1 VATLAPSF
9 PRVGWSRRRKIVG
22 GVAAMAV
29 LAAIAGGIFVYR
41 AAHDDYGRSAAAV
54 ALAIG
59 CSDFQTRTD
68 TAGGARY
75 HEQGICTLDGF
86 KVKVTTFNDAAEQR
100 AYGVL
105 MNTLVPVYMHRSGAY
120 AEGDGWNVADDV
132 TLSRTLAVRVSASL
146 GGTVKDFA
154 APAS

>member
-1 VATLAPSF
+1 MATLAPSF

-68 TAGGARY
+68 TTGGARY

-105 MNTLVPVYMHRSGAY
+105 MDTLVPLYTHRGGAY
-120 AEGDGWNVADDV
+120 AEGQGWNVADDES
-132 TLSRTLAVRVSASL
+132 LSKELADRVSTAL
-146 GGTVKDFA
+146 GGKVREFA